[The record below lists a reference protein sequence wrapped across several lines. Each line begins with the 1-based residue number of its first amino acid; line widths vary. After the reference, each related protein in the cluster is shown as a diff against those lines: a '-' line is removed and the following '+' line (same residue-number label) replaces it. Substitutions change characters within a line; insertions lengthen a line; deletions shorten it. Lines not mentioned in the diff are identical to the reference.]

1 MSVVYQV
8 YESDKNGK
16 KLFQYPD
23 RVFSKAEPLLFVAA
37 TIANEPSPGMNHGY
51 YLIVG
56 EENEIGLYDMV
67 IALKPGWTILVNPL
81 PFVVSPLGEATTFLP
96 PIKEEKSNSDE
107 LETLLALVKSQTLD
121 TWELL
126 DLLEQYNVKLK
137 PSDYKTSRAFTSALA
152 RLVRKEKQTNKQV
165 TFAEKTEVFLISDPK
180 E

>member
-8 YESDKNGK
+8 YESDKSGK

-23 RVFSKAEPLLFVAA
+23 RVFSKDEPLLFVAA
-37 TIANEPSPGMNHGY
+37 TIANQPSPGMNHGC

-56 EENEIGLYDMV
+56 KENEIGLFEMM
-67 IALKPGWTILVNPL
+67 IALQPGWTIRVNPL
-81 PFVVSPLGEATTFLP
+81 PSISSLEMSLP
-96 PIKEEKSNSDE
+96 PIKEEKSSSDD

-137 PSDYKTSRAFTSALA
+137 PSDYKTSRAFISALA
-152 RLVRKEKQTNKQV
+152 RLGRKEKQTDKQV
-165 TFAEKTEVFLISDPK
+165 TFAEKNEVFLISDPK